1 MDSAHLAARW
11 HFKLFKEDA
20 LAVVRQRLIEGASL
34 GGCRFLF
41 GAVVS
46 GGKGLRICVG
56 VLRGFGRSSSFG
68 NGYGFRGRVEGFVV
82 LIQAIARIPFN
93 NARIVE
99 SSY

>member
-11 HFKLFKEDA
+11 HFKLFGEDI

-41 GAVVS
+41 GAGVR
-46 GGKGLRICVG
+46 GGKGLRIYVG
-56 VLRGFGRSSSFG
+56 VLGGFGRSSSLG
-68 NGYGFRGRVEGFVV
+68 GSYRFRGRVEGFVV
-82 LIQAIARIPFN
+82 LIQAIARIPFD
-93 NARIVE
+93 NARIIE